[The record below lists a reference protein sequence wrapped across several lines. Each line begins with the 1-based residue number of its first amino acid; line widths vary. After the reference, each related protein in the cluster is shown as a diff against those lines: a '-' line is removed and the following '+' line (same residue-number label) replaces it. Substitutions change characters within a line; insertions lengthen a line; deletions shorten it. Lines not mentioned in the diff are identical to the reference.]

1 MSSHPLRQVI
11 EAADRA
17 ISAED
22 FDGVVEF
29 YADDAK
35 LVVHPG
41 LVATGKAQILKA
53 FLAIADHFEHRLSV
67 SQGKIEVVES
77 GDTALVLAETILASE
92 DAFGAPVS
100 TTRRGTYVF
109 RKTADERWLCIV
121 DNSYGT
127 DLLGGCW

>member
-1 MSSHPLRQVI
+1 MSAHPLRQLI

-17 ISAED
+17 ISAGN

-35 LVVHPG
+35 LVVQPG

-53 FLAIADHFEHRLSV
+53 FLAISDHFQHRLSV
-67 SQGKIEVVES
+67 TQGKMEVVET
-77 GDTALVLAETILASE
+77 GDTALVLMETILDSA
-92 DAFGAPVS
+92 DAFGEPVS

-109 RKTADERWLCIV
+109 RKSADETWLCVV

-127 DLLGGCW
+127 DLLGR

>member
-17 ISAED
+17 IGAED
-22 FDGVVEF
+22 FDNLVEF
-29 YADDAK
+29 YADDAA
-35 LVVHPG
+35 LVVQPG

-53 FLAIADHFEHRLSV
+53 FLAIADHFQHRLTV

-77 GDTALVLAETILASE
+77 GDTALVLMETILDSE

-100 TTRRGTYVF
+100 ETRRGTYVF
-109 RKTADERWLCIV
+109 RRNLDETWLCVV

-127 DLLGGCW
+127 DVLGR